1 MVRKLII
8 RIAKD
13 EAGES
18 NFSNLSSEE
27 LNEIRTE
34 IIRVLYVAKFLNGVV
49 ITQMTE
55 RVIILGALKEG
66 IFHLKRGAEIADE
79 LSRKYLIK
87 EFNYKA
93 EYDPVTQEEPSISI
107 EIDGE

>member
-34 IIRVLYVAKFLNGVV
+34 IIRVLYAAKFLNGVV

-66 IFHLKRGAEIADE
+66 IFHLKRGGNCGRAVKKIFN
-79 LSRKYLIK
+79 KK

-93 EYDPVTQEEPSISI
+93 EYDPVTQEEPYISI

>member
-34 IIRVLYVAKFLNGVV
+34 IIRVLYAAKFLNGVV

-55 RVIILGALKEG
+55 RVIILGALK
-66 IFHLKRGAEIADE
+66 
-79 LSRKYLIK
+79 K
-87 EFNYKA
+87 EFFIWK
-93 EYDPVTQEEPSISI
+93 EEGNCGRAVKKIFNKRV
-107 EIDGE
+107 

>member
-34 IIRVLYVAKFLNGVV
+34 LYGFCMQQN
-49 ITQMTE
+49 
-55 RVIILGALKEG
+55 
-66 IFHLKRGAEIADE
+66 F
-79 LSRKYLIK
+79 
-87 EFNYKA
+87 
-93 EYDPVTQEEPSISI
+93 
-107 EIDGE
+107 

>member
-34 IIRVLYVAKFLNGVV
+34 IIRVLYAAKFLN
-49 ITQMTE
+49 IWFE
-55 RVIILGALKEG
+55 LIINGTKLL
-66 IFHLKRGAEIADE
+66 
-79 LSRKYLIK
+79 
-87 EFNYKA
+87 
-93 EYDPVTQEEPSISI
+93 
-107 EIDGE
+107 

>member
-27 LNEIRTE
+27 YRF
-34 IIRVLYVAKFLNGVV
+34 K
-49 ITQMTE
+49 
-55 RVIILGALKEG
+55 
-66 IFHLKRGAEIADE
+66 
-79 LSRKYLIK
+79 
-87 EFNYKA
+87 
-93 EYDPVTQEEPSISI
+93 
-107 EIDGE
+107 IDMSQIH